1 MIEIFIIETFNF
13 IDKTMFS
20 PLVLIGL
27 FITSLSLV
35 LNLKESN
42 VYIRNF
48 KKHSNITKFIDKIFQ
63 TIKILLLIFSLSFIV
78 QYISLIKPFSIIE
91 QIVYLGIS
99 IFYVFFI
106 AWIVLNLFSISY
118 MLKEIVKT
126 SLMDDKE

>member
-1 MIEIFIIETFNF
+1 MIEIFITETFNF

-48 KKHSNITKFIDKIFQ
+48 KKHSNIIYFIDKIFQ
-63 TIKILLLIFSLSFIV
+63 TIKILLLIFCLSFIV
-78 QYISLIKPFSIIE
+78 QYIPLIKPFTTIE
-91 QIVYLGIS
+91 QVIYLGIS
-99 IFYVFFI
+99 IVYVFLI

-118 MLKEIVKT
+118 MLKEIAKT
-126 SLMDDKE
+126 SLRDDKE

>member
-1 MIEIFIIETFNF
+1 MIETYIIETFDF

-48 KKHSNITKFIDKIFQ
+48 KKHSNIIYFIDTIFQ
-63 TIKILLLIFSLSFIV
+63 TIKILLVIFCLSFVV
-78 QYISLIKPFSIIE
+78 QYIPLVKPFTDIE
-91 QIVYLGIS
+91 KIAYSVIS

-106 AWIVLNLFSISY
+106 SWIVLNLFSISF
-118 MLKEIVKT
+118 MLKEIAKT
-126 SLMDDKE
+126 SLRDDI